1 MKEGTGGGEQPPWVL
16 QALVPAVP
24 KAAGPSPSAVTPQF
38 SLGNDLRIQ
47 ERIQD
52 VTPGNS

>member
-1 MKEGTGGGEQPPWVL
+1 MKEGTGGGEQPSGSCRP
-16 QALVPAVP
+16 LVQAVP

-52 VTPGNS
+52 ITPGNS